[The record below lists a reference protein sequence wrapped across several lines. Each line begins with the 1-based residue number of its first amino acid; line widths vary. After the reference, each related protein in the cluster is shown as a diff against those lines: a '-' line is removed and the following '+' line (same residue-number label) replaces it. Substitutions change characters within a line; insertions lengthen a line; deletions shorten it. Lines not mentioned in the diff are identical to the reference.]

1 MTNSINRFIK
11 SRNRQNLGYRLK
23 ANHMADMTEE
33 EIRQKKGLLTDKE
46 PDVLNGG
53 KRFEIPEGTNVKT
66 LPDTVNWEK
75 SGEREELL

>member
-1 MTNSINRFIK
+1 
-11 SRNRQNLGYRLK
+11 
-23 ANHMADMTEE
+23 MADMTEE

-46 PDVLNGG
+46 PGVLNGG

-75 SGEREELL
+75 SGAVNPVRSQGICGSCYAYPVTGAMEWA